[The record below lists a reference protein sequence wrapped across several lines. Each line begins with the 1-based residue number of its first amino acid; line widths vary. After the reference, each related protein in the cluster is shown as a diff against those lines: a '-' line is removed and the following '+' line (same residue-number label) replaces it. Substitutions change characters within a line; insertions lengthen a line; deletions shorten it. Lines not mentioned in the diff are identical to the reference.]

1 MTYSTFVFA
10 EMVTELVVARAF
22 TDRCVQLHGGYG
34 YTSEYPVGRA
44 WADSRVQSIVGGT
57 TEIMKE
63 IIGRG
68 LGL

>member
-1 MTYSTFVFA
+1 MTYSKLVFA

-34 YTSEYPVGRA
+34 YTSEYPVGRLGRQPRA
-44 WADSRVQSIVGGT
+44 VDLRRHHRDHEG
-57 TEIMKE
+57 